1 MTLKSQMT
9 ADVASV
15 FLDTDDFGES
25 VTFTPN
31 GAATSFACT
40 VVPGD
45 VDAGFGATPSGEAD
59 RRLCPFFASLAALR
73 AGILGIESA
82 VRDPQRLDSITFASG
97 AFAGT
102 WIVER
107 CVADADDGVMV
118 YARLDDRFEVAG
130 GGVLAGV
137 GG

>member
-1 MTLKSQMT
+1 MTLKADMA
-9 ADVASV
+9 ADVAAL
-15 FLDTDDFGES
+15 FLNTDDFAES

-31 GAATSFACT
+31 GAASGFTCS

-45 VDAGFGATPSGEAD
+45 VDAGFGAAPSGQAD

-73 AGILGIESA
+73 AGILGIELA
-82 VRDPQRLDSITFASG
+82 VRDPTRLDTITFASG

-107 CVADADDGVMV
+107 CVPDADDGVMV
-118 YARLDDRFEVAG
+118 YARLDDHFEIAAPGVMG
-130 GGVLAGV
+130 GGA
-137 GG
+137 